1 MDSDLDGR
9 KGERMV
15 YCILRILNNNAL
27 LAEEKSD
34 GSERILLGKGIGFGK
49 RAGDEVAID
58 EGVQVYTPV
67 VREEQH
73 STIHAVNAID
83 PVYIETAGR
92 IIETAEKVFDSINGD
107 ILLPLADH
115 LAFAARRERENIF
128 LPNPFIPDIKILFG
142 KEYAVAL
149 ESRSTIEEMT
159 GYRISDDEAGFIA
172 LHIHSG
178 LSDEAVS
185 ETLKA
190 TQIIDESMQIIEEQL
205 KKEMEKEALSY
216 IRLMS
221 HLYYMVA
228 RAKTGEAVN
237 LDLNEFVQEK
247 YPEAMKIADLI
258 CANMAE
264 KLEKQIMQEEIGF
277 LAIHI
282 QRMIAV

>member
-1 MDSDLDGR
+1 
-9 KGERMV
+9 MV

-27 LAEEKSD
+27 LAEEKGD

-49 RAGDEVAID
+49 RAGDEVTID

-73 STIHAVNAID
+73 SAIHAVNAID
-83 PVYIETAGR
+83 PVYIETAGK
-92 IIETAEKVFDSINGD
+92 IIEAAEKVFDSINGD

-128 LPNPFIPDIKILFG
+128 LSNPFIPDIKILFG

-149 ESRSTIEEMT
+149 ESRSIIEEMT
-159 GYRISDDEAGFIA
+159 GYRI
-172 LHIHSG
+172 
-178 LSDEAVS
+178 SDEAVS

-190 TQIIDESMQIIEEQL
+190 TQLIDESMQIIEEHL
-205 KKEMEKEALSY
+205 EKEMQKEALNY

-221 HLYYMVA
+221 HLYYMVV
-228 RAKTGEAVN
+228 RTKTGEAVN
-237 LDLNEFVQEK
+237 IDLNEFVQEK
-247 YPEAMKIADLI
+247 YPEAMKIAALI
-258 CANMAE
+258 CDNMAE
-264 KLEKQIMQEEIGF
+264 KLERQIMQEEVGF

-282 QRMIAV
+282 QRMIAA

>member
-1 MDSDLDGR
+1 
-9 KGERMV
+9 MV

-27 LAEEKSD
+27 LAEEKGD

-49 RAGDEVAID
+49 RAGDEVTIN

-73 STIHAVNAID
+73 SAIHAVNAID
-83 PVYIETAGR
+83 PVYIETAGK
-92 IIETAEKVFDSINGD
+92 IIEAAEKVFDSINGD

-115 LAFAARRERENIF
+115 LAFAARRERENI
-128 LPNPFIPDIKILFG
+128 PDIKILFG

-149 ESRSTIEEMT
+149 ESRSIIEEMT

-190 TQIIDESMQIIEEQL
+190 TQLIDESMQIIEEHL
-205 KKEMEKEALSY
+205 EKEMQKEALNY

-221 HLYYMVA
+221 HLYYMVV
-228 RAKTGEAVN
+228 RTKTGEAVN
-237 LDLNEFVQEK
+237 IDLNEFVQEK
-247 YPEAMKIADLI
+247 YPEAMKIAALI
-258 CANMAE
+258 CDNMAE
-264 KLEKQIMQEEIGF
+264 KLERQIMQEEVGF

-282 QRMIAV
+282 QRMIAA

>member
-1 MDSDLDGR
+1 M
-9 KGERMV
+9 

-27 LAEEKSD
+27 LAEEKGD

-49 RAGDEVAID
+49 RAGDEVTID

-73 STIHAVNAID
+73 SAIHAVNAID
-83 PVYIETAGR
+83 PVYIETTGK
-92 IIETAEKVFDSINGD
+92 IIEAAEKVFDSINGD

-128 LPNPFIPDIKILFG
+128 LSNPFIPDIKILFG

-149 ESRSTIEEMT
+149 ESRSIIEEMT

-190 TQIIDESMQIIEEQL
+190 TQLIDESMQIIEEHL
-205 KKEMEKEALSY
+205 EKEMQKEALNY

-221 HLYYMVA
+221 HLYYMVV
-228 RAKTGEAVN
+228 RTKTGEAVN
-237 LDLNEFVQEK
+237 IDLNEFVQEK
-247 YPEAMKIADLI
+247 YPEAMKIAALI
-258 CANMAE
+258 CDNMAE
-264 KLEKQIMQEEIGF
+264 KLERQIMQEEVGF

-282 QRMIAV
+282 QRMIAA